1 MRVVVPSAYSQI
13 KCSPSRYRLTT
24 IAPAKH
30 AKVQY
35 AFSHDPGGRAGTI
48 FPLANGKYHHA
59 LGVIAGETTAQVRA
73 HVVNDAV
80 AGHDDAVT
88 ALFYPFDVTDLAA
101 NALPQA
107 ANIPETSASGS
118 VHSRRIGSGKWV

>member
-1 MRVVVPSAYSQI
+1 MLTVQI
-13 KCSPSRYRLTT
+13 SLDHNR
-24 IAPAKH
+24 APAKD

-35 AFSHDPGGRAGTI
+35 AFLPRDPGGRAGTI

-101 NALPQA
+101 NAPPQA
-107 ANIPETSASGS
+107 ANIL
-118 VHSRRIGSGKWV
+118 